1 MGLALLSSN
10 WASSSSSSMTLRE
23 RLVFEASSALL
34 DAEAEAV
41 TGATT
46 DLVTLGYGVLFPLL
60 TAAAVVMEPLLC
72 WAWALID
79 SFIGLGAGV
88 IAATLG
94 GALAL
99 APGPL
104 LKKEVSED
112 CPFTGTTGLGAIVS
126 QNQFSISQIQIQN
139 LKASTRAP
147 EPALDS
153 NSKVNNTKFVV

>member
-10 WASSSSSSMTLRE
+10 WASSSSSSMTLRD

-46 DLVTLGYGVLFPLL
+46 DLETLGYGVLLPLL
-60 TAAAVVMEPLLC
+60 TAAAAVMGPLLC

-104 LKKEVSED
+104 LKKEVRED

-126 QNQFSISQIQIQN
+126 PNPISKLPLRIQTPT
-139 LKASTRAP
+139 A
-147 EPALDS
+147 
-153 NSKVNNTKFVV
+153 

>member
-1 MGLALLSSN
+1 
-10 WASSSSSSMTLRE
+10 
-23 RLVFEASSALL
+23 LVFEASSALL

-46 DLVTLGYGVLFPLL
+46 DLETLGYGVLLPLL
-60 TAAAVVMEPLLC
+60 AAAAAVMGPLLC
-72 WAWALID
+72 SWGLID

-104 LKKEVSED
+104 LKKEVRED

-126 QNQFSISQIQIQN
+126 PNPISKLPLRPQTPN
-139 LKASTRAP
+139 A
-147 EPALDS
+147 
-153 NSKVNNTKFVV
+153 